1 MFRKLLVPLDRSS
14 FAEQAL
20 GPATAI
26 ARASGAGLDLVLVHE
41 PRPLAGAPDVAWH
54 AEQVDGENEYLA
66 EIAAE
71 LGTSGS
77 ITATHAVV
85 PGEIVP
91 AICKRRREVSADLV
105 VMTTH
110 GRTGLRRA
118 WVGSITDGVLRKAGV
133 PVLMCRP
140 TVKGSRDLPFVPFR
154 KILVLTDGSIASMG
168 VMKSA
173 ISLAKATGAKLC
185 LLRIVQPVQLLTVE
199 TAIPFAF
206 PLPAEDEISTKRM
219 ATRARLE
226 LAETARDMSEKYSIE
241 MDSHV
246 LIAHE
251 VAEAIIDFAL
261 RSNIDAIAMAT
272 HGRGASRLVLGSV
285 ADKII
290 HLAALPMLLQG
301 PASML
306 AGEDVIIEEAEP
318 QVASVL
324 SM

>member
-26 ARASGAGLDLVLVHE
+26 ARASGAAVDLVMAHE

-54 AEQVDGENEYLA
+54 AEQIDGEEEYLA
-66 EIAAE
+66 EMAAQV
-71 LGTSGS
+71 GKRAS
-77 ITATHAVV
+77 ISVSHAVV
-85 PGEIVP
+85 PGETVS
-91 AICKRRREVSADLV
+91 AICKRRLEVKADLV

-110 GRTGLRRA
+110 GRTGIKRA
-118 WVGSITDGVLRKAGV
+118 WVGSIADGVLRRSGV

-140 TVKGSRDLPFVPFR
+140 AAKASRNMPFVPFK

-173 ISLAKATGAKLC
+173 ISLAKSNCARLC
-185 LLRIVQPVQLLTVE
+185 LLRIVQPVQLLMVE

-206 PLPAEDEISTKRM
+206 PLPAEDEISTERM
-219 ATRARLE
+219 ARRAKLE
-226 LAETARDMSEKYSIE
+226 LAETARDMSEKYSVDI
-241 MDSHV
+241 DSHV
-246 LIAHE
+246 LVARE

-261 RSNIDAIAMAT
+261 RSGIDAIAMST

-290 HLAALPMLLQG
+290 HAAALPMLVQA
-301 PASML
+301 PADKS
-306 AGEDVIIEEAEP
+306 EEVDVIEEEEP
-318 QVASVL
+318 QSANVL